1 MAGFCRRCG
10 DIIRG
15 SDTRCK
21 CGGSSASSQV
31 TKAMFESPDG
41 SIKHDRW
48 LRTYGERRS
57 VSPASALASRS
68 QPKPTPP
75 SQLQNTCL
83 ASPELQTKPL
93 APPSMTS
100 RESSGSRSP
109 NIMHSEPAGPPPLPP
124 EPVSTAV
131 GPKEVK
137 RGLSV
142 KSSARA
148 HVRCLTA
155 NMPDSVHL
163 SAAEE
168 EVLTNVF
175 GSVLD
180 PNETRGRCGACQQ
193 IFKREGKIYPDPRR
207 EDESGKWAGVFYCR
221 KCYVE
226 RFSHGKCASCQHTIV
241 GDEGT
246 FIQLGKGGCNGLW
259 HKKCFK
265 CVHCRTDISSSP
277 SVDLSGN
284 PCCEECFD
292 KPQPR
297 NSSSKSPMVTD
308 IPDLRVQQP
317 LGNTRIKRTSI
328 NNSPAAQNIKPA
340 VEELRNKLRKAGIE
354 KEPVQPSIPSSTRAG
369 STTQLKRETSVPASN
384 TAIPTLPA
392 SVKPLSI
399 VKPTL
404 KAVKPDVLRTSTNT
418 LPSFRSSPKSGS
430 TAAHNVLSPA
440 ANPLCPTCKLSLFRP
455 SLNQSSPD
463 ENPSASA
470 VEKIGG
476 TLATLPATG
485 ETFHV
490 HCLKCDDCREAFPNQ
505 KYVLVDKLKLCERC
519 VAQRDMVAAQEKLER
534 MTAELAK
541 RRGDSVSSRFPDY
554 QKSRATK
561 DWHLAHSESVSPS
574 FPSTHSF
581 QSSSHSHHP
590 SSHHLPSATMTKSVS
605 ENPLL
610 LKKVSTSP
618 FLGGRDSNPKVPSTM
633 PKSLSAT
640 RFGGQSICPG
650 CSKPGTITETKLGPN
665 GQRWHFKCLQCVQCH
680 KSLDSGAKTF
690 DDSTAVGCRDCL
702 SKARAMK
709 RSSVALQLR

>member
-15 SDTRCK
+15 SDSRCK

-31 TKAMFESPDG
+31 TKAMFETTDG
-41 SIKHDRW
+41 SPKHDRW
-48 LRTYGERRS
+48 LKTYGERRS

-68 QPKPTPP
+68 QSKPPPP
-75 SQLQNTCL
+75 SQLQNVCL
-83 ASPELQTKPL
+83 PSPEILTQPL
-93 APPSMTS
+93 VPAPLKTRQSL
-100 RESSGSRSP
+100 GDRSL
-109 NIMHSEPAGPPPLPP
+109 NIMPAEAAAPPLPQ
-124 EPVSTAV
+124 EPISEPIV
-131 GPKEVK
+131 PKEVK

-148 HVRCLTA
+148 HVRSLTA
-155 NMPDSVHL
+155 NMPDSVGL

-180 PNETRGRCGACQQ
+180 PHETRGRCGACQQ

-221 KCYVE
+221 KCYVQ
-226 RFSHGKCASCQHTIV
+226 RFSRGKCASCQHTIV

-246 FIQLGKGGCNGLW
+246 FIQLGKEGCNGLW

-265 CVHCRTDISSSP
+265 CVHCQTDVSNSP

-284 PCCEECFD
+284 PCCDECFE

-297 NSSSKSPMVTD
+297 NSKSSMVTD
-308 IPDLRVQQP
+308 IPDLRVQP
-317 LGNTRIKRTSI
+317 LGYTRIKRTSI

-340 VEELRNKLRKAGIE
+340 VDELRNKLRKAGIE
-354 KEPVQPSIPSSTRAG
+354 KEPARPSIPSSVGAVNNTR
-369 STTQLKRETSVPASN
+369 SQPKISIPASA
-384 TAIPTLPA
+384 TPAVFPT

-404 KAVKPDVLRTSTNT
+404 QALKPDALRNPTST
-418 LPSFRSSPKSGS
+418 SFKSSPKLGS
-430 TAAHNVLSPA
+430 TAVQHVLSPS

-455 SLNQSSPD
+455 SLTQPSPGNSD
-463 ENPSASA
+463 GGAAER
-470 VEKIGG
+470 IGG

-490 HCLKCDDCREAFPNQ
+490 HCLSCDDCKQPFPNQ
-505 KYVLVDKLKLCERC
+505 KYVLLNNLKLCERC
-519 VAQRDMVAAQEKLER
+519 VAQRDMVAAQEKFEK
-534 MTAELAK
+534 MSAEFAK
-541 RRGDSVSSRFPDY
+541 RRDDSVSTRFPDY
-554 QKSRATK
+554 QKSKANK
-561 DWHLAHSESVSPS
+561 EWHLAHSESVSPS
-574 FPSTHSF
+574 FPSTQSF
-581 QSSSHSHHP
+581 QSSTSPYNSKYQP
-590 SSHHLPSATMTKSVS
+590 NTSAPMAKSAS
-605 ENPLL
+605 ENPQL
-610 LKKVSTSP
+610 LKKVSNSP
-618 FLGGRDSNPKVPSTM
+618 FLGGQDSSSKIPSSMT
-633 PKSLSAT
+633 KSLSAT

-665 GQRWHFKCLQCVQCH
+665 GLRWHFKCLRCAECH
-680 KSLDSGAKTF
+680 KPLDSGAKTF
-690 DDSTAVGCRDCL
+690 DNSTAVGCRDCL
-702 SKARAMK
+702 GNARAKK
-709 RSSVALQLR
+709 RASGAMQLR

>member
-31 TKAMFESPDG
+31 TKAMFETPDG

-57 VSPASALASRS
+57 ISPASALASRP

-75 SQLQNTCL
+75 SQLQNTCR
-83 ASPELQTKPL
+83 ASPELQAKPL

-100 RESSGSRSP
+100 RESSDSRSP

-131 GPKEVK
+131 KPKEVK

-155 NMPDSVHL
+155 NMPDSVDL

-207 EDESGKWAGVFYCR
+207 EDESGTWAGVFYCR
-221 KCYVE
+221 KCYVQ
-226 RFSHGKCASCQHTIV
+226 RFS
-241 GDEGT
+241 
-246 FIQLGKGGCNGLW
+246 L
-259 HKKCFK
+259 
-265 CVHCRTDISSSP
+265 DISSSP

-292 KPQPR
+292 KPRPR

-354 KEPVQPSIPSSTRAG
+354 KEPAQSSIPSTTRAG
-369 STTQLKRETSVPASN
+369 STAQLKRETNVPASD
-384 TAIPTLPA
+384 TVIPILPA
-392 SVKPLSI
+392 SVKPLSL

-404 KAVKPDVLRTSTNT
+404 IAVKPDVLRTSTNT

-455 SLNQSSPD
+455 SLNKSSPD
-463 ENPSASA
+463 KNPSASA
-470 VEKIGG
+470 GQKIGG
-476 TLATLPATG
+476 T
-485 ETFHV
+485 
-490 HCLKCDDCREAFPNQ
+490 EAFPNQ

-541 RRGDSVSSRFPDY
+541 RRVDSVSSRFPDY
-554 QKSRATK
+554 QKSKATK

-590 SSHHLPSATMTKSVS
+590 SSHHLPSATMTKSAS

-618 FLGGRDSNPKVPSTM
+618 FLGGRDNSHTVPSTM